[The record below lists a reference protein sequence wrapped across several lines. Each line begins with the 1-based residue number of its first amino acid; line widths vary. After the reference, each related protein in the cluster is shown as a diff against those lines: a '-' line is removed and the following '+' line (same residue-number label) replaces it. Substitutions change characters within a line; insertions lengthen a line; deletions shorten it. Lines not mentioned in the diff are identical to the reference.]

1 MQSDGD
7 AERACRSLS
16 SEQPPNIAP
25 PSITSQ
31 GLVLAGV
38 VGVAHSPQ
46 TRHVRI
52 LGPLSRRIRCLASVL
67 CQPGVLIVSVL
78 CHQVAVL
85 GRAGVGKTCLI
96 ADLCGR
102 GAPANI
108 APANIFSLNRIRT
121 YASLLHSA
129 ARGRLGDAW
138 RRVACDAMGSPTI
151 SISRLFCYALAPLG
165 RCMCR
170 APHL

>member
-1 MQSDGD
+1 MQSDGA

-16 SEQPPNIAP
+16 SEEPPNIAP

-52 LGPLSRRIRCLASVL
+52 MGPLSRRIRCLASVL

-102 GAPANI
+102 GAPANMCARKYI
-108 APANIFSLNRIRT
+108 LPKSDQDVRFV
-121 YASLLHSA
+121 ASQ
-129 ARGRLGDAW
+129 RGPRETRRRLAQ
-138 RRVACDAMGSPTI
+138 
-151 SISRLFCYALAPLG
+151 SRM
-165 RCMCR
+165 RCNG
-170 APHL
+170 